1 MKKKLYFIL
10 ALVMV
15 AAFAVSGFT
24 YAMFTDQA
32 VNQEKTFT
40 TGTVD
45 IDSYRDGFDTIP
57 GPMFYTT
64 KEEGATST
72 NPSFYGLKPVG
83 LWVPGKT
90 VVRSLVV
97 YNQGTL
103 DAVLDQVRAEIQSD
117 PDNMASQMDVAVYK
131 ILPRYLPNGTPF
143 APLPGDDTMDQD
155 LLDHTSSMINPFI
168 LLTDAFFD
176 TEDLAQALIEAQIP
190 ATADLLYEGD
200 LSALTSGYASL
211 SPAVNLKAAGNPFVK
226 RGALLA
232 FVAHMDIDAGND
244 YQGADAVF
252 GFTVN
257 ATQARNNPQD

>member
-10 ALVMV
+10 ALAVV
-15 AAFAVSGFT
+15 AVFAVSGFT

-32 VNQEKTFT
+32 TNEAKTFT

-64 KEEGATST
+64 AQEGATPT
-72 NPSFYGLKPVG
+72 DPSFDGLKPVG
-83 LWVPGKT
+83 EWVPGKT

-97 YNQGTL
+97 YNQGSL
-103 DAVLDQVRAEIQSD
+103 DAVLDQIKAEIQSD
-117 PDNMASQMDVAVYK
+117 PKNMASQMDVAVYK
-131 ILPRYLPNGTPF
+131 ILPQILPDGTPF
-143 APLPGDDTMDQD
+143 APIPGDDSMDQQA
-155 LLDHTSSMINPFI
+155 LDQASRLINPLT
-168 LLTDAFFD
+168 LLLDAFFD
-176 TEDLAQALIEAQIP
+176 VEDLAQALIEAEIP
-190 ATADLLYEGD
+190 ATAVKLYEGNLGD
-200 LSALTSGYASL
+200 LTSGYASL

-232 FVAHMDIDAGND
+232 FVVHMDINAGNE

-257 ATQARNNPQD
+257 ATQARNNP